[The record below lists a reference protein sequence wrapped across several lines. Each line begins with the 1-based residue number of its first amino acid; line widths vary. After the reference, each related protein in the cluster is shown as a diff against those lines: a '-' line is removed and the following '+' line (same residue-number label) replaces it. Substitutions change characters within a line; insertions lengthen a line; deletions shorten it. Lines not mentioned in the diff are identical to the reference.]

1 MTMVRTCDWSAVT
14 SGERRDQ
21 LRELPPI
28 RLTSTC
34 RFRLASKKHCQLKR
48 RAKDSLTCSEP
59 LAVPTEGVGWWPH
72 ATPPSE
78 VDNRSL
84 VLFDRGDDVIVRAG
98 ENGIRFLLVSG
109 RPLQEPVAWY
119 GPIVMNTQAEL
130 RQAFEELEQGSFL
143 KRGQEA

>member
-48 RAKDSLTCSEP
+48 RAKDSLTCSTDRAPSAMPPNRSRYRQKGSAGGRMRP
-59 LAVPTEGVGWWPH
+59 L
-72 ATPPSE
+72 SE

-109 RPLQEPVAWY
+109 RPLQEPVAW
-119 GPIVMNTQAEL
+119 MARL
-130 RQAFEELEQGSFL
+130 S
-143 KRGQEA
+143 